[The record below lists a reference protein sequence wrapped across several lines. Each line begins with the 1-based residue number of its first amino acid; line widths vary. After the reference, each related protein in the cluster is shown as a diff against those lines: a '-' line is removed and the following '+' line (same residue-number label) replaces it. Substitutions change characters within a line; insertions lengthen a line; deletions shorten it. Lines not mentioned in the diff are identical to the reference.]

1 MLKLHMQ
8 RLKNLRRITLKINS
22 KMTMNMIKSFKT
34 KLITK
39 IIMQKNFM
47 MMILRN
53 MRKMIVKSVLIKIFY
68 YN

>member
-1 MLKLHMQ
+1 
-8 RLKNLRRITLKINS
+8 
-22 KMTMNMIKSFKT
+22 MTMNMIKSFKT

>member
-1 MLKLHMQ
+1 MQ

-39 IIMQKNFM
+39 IIMKKNFM

-53 MRKMIVKSVLIKIFY
+53 MRKMIV
-68 YN
+68 

>member
-1 MLKLHMQ
+1 
-8 RLKNLRRITLKINS
+8 
-22 KMTMNMIKSFKT
+22 MTMNMIKSFKT

-39 IIMQKNFM
+39 IIMKKNFM